1 MQVFTIFIRAIVM
14 VKDGLEPKKKGSW
27 LKPCEMY
34 QGTNMWKAVDLGDNR
49 WFNCKKMLS
58 RKHPL
63 TIPVY
68 TVHDTKYKNNENRAS
83 L

>member
-14 VKDGLEPKKKGSW
+14 MKDGLEPKKKGSW

-49 WFNCKKMLS
+49 
-58 RKHPL
+58 
-63 TIPVY
+63 
-68 TVHDTKYKNNENRAS
+68 
-83 L
+83 